1 MARGSGRPSVTDVFG
16 FLTPGKGKKVEY
28 IELIYDLIF
37 VYLIGRNNALLEV
50 ESGFF
55 TGKMYL
61 TYVLS
66 SLIVLQIWYMSAVLI
81 NRYGSNGV
89 LDHIF
94 LFINMYLLYYLGR
107 GIRPG
112 GEGLQ
117 GFLTAWGLIILN
129 LAVQYAIRL
138 GQARRGGTV
147 TIWEQMH
154 LQYHLI
160 HHLIQTAVIFAAIP
174 LYRFT
179 GRIFPLVAVIFGFG
193 ALILTDQFDRLV
205 PVDFEHLTERVMLY
219 VVFTFG
225 EMIVAIAG
233 YFTGGF
239 SLSSVYYSLF
249 AFLIVVGLFLSYG
262 YLYNHVIDRERVTTG
277 TIYMLI
283 HIGLIFALS
292 NITIGLAF
300 MREHAVDANRKTIY
314 LIIAFVGYF
323 VFMFLIGGFA
333 KESYRA
339 GRAFHGRIILFC
351 AVFALAEWLL
361 RGIPQVSIAV
371 AAAFVFAVF
380 AAVVMRWRRRT
391 AEETS
396 EGSSSVQI

>member
-1 MARGSGRPSVTDVFG
+1 MARRSGRPSVTDVFG
-16 FLTPGKGKKVEY
+16 LLAPGKGKKVEY

-55 TGKMYL
+55 TGRMYL

-89 LDHIF
+89 LDHVF

-107 GIRPG
+107 GIRPD
-112 GEGLQ
+112 GEGMY

-138 GQARRGGTV
+138 VRARRGGAV

-160 HHLIQTAVIFAAIP
+160 HHLIQAAVIFAAIP
-174 LYRFT
+174 LYRFS
-179 GRIFPLVAVIFGFG
+179 GRVFPLAAVIFGFG
-193 ALILTDQFDRLV
+193 ALILIEQFDRLV

-233 YFTGGF
+233 YFSGGF
-239 SLSSVYYSLF
+239 SPSTLYFSLF

-262 YLYNHVIDRERVTTG
+262 YLYNHVIDRERITTG
-277 TIYMLI
+277 TVYMLI

-292 NITIGLAF
+292 NITIGLEF
-300 MREHAVDANRKTIY
+300 MREPAVTPDLKTIY
-314 LIIAFVGYF
+314 LIVAFVGSF
-323 VFMFLIGGFA
+323 VFMFRICGYA
-333 KESYRA
+333 KESCRA
-339 GRAFHGRIILFC
+339 GRALHGWIILFC
-351 AVFALAEWLL
+351 AAFALAAWLL
-361 RGIPQVSIAV
+361 RGSPWAGIAA

-380 AAVVMRWRRRT
+380 AAVVLRWRRGA
-391 AEETS
+391 AEEA
-396 EGSSSVQI
+396 